1 MVGTATP
8 ARLPAKKRLASPIEA
23 GTPALSA
30 ERIIEVALAQ
40 LAERGLERF
49 SLRDVARALGV
60 YPTAVYWY
68 FRSRNDLL
76 AAVCASAQRDIVP
89 PPRQGEWRQ
98 WLRELFRGYRQAMH
112 RHPHLAQLIGA
123 QMLSNARLDLTLV
136 DGILH
141 MLLQAGC
148 PEADLVDLY
157 NAVVAALCAYPTIE
171 LAPLPAEDPEG
182 WAADLEGRIR
192 RIPAIEHPVL
202 ARHLHR
208 MADQSFVLRWT
219 PGRQRPLDSG
229 FEAYVDVFVA
239 GLAARIEAAH
249 HER

>member
-1 MVGTATP
+1 MVGVA
-8 ARLPAKKRLASPIEA
+8 AAAKRPTKKSLASPDDA
-23 GTPALSA
+23 SAPALSA

-76 AAVCASAQRDIVP
+76 AAVCAAAQRDIVP
-89 PPRQGEWRQ
+89 PPRQGEWQQ
-98 WLRELFRGYRQAMH
+98 WLRELLRRYRQAMH
-112 RHPHLAQLIGA
+112 RHPQLAQLIGA

-141 MLLQAGC
+141 MLQQAGC
-148 PEADLVDLY
+148 PEARLVDLY
-157 NAVVAALCAYPTIE
+157 NAVVAALCGYPTIE

-182 WAADLEGRIR
+182 WATDLEDRIR

-219 PGRQRPLDSG
+219 PGEQRPLDGG

-239 GLAARIEAAH
+239 GLEARIAAAIQTP
-249 HER
+249 